1 MSKEYIKLLLSSDF
15 HLYYS
20 TPHLNDCIYLHYK
33 GYIKLENLDELTG
46 LKVIYAE
53 GNCIEWIENLDNNI
67 NLCCI
72 YL

>member
-53 GNCIEWIENLDNNI
+53 GNCIE
-67 NLCCI
+67 
-72 YL
+72 